1 MKIIYYSNCQ
11 YVGIHYFVKQAIKEP
26 FEVYHLENYTLIKE
40 KKPIPIDRLS
50 QADIF
55 IYQPIDKRH
64 GIYSTESTVE
74 NNIMSYLSPNCKMI
88 SVPYI
93 YNSALWCLIP
103 PANVDGY
110 IGDYPNID
118 KYVNREPIEKLKS
131 QGYSLNDVL
140 RMFSNNEIDFDYE
153 NRFNKCIDVL
163 KKKEEN
169 CQVKISD
176 FIVKHIRSVK
186 LFLTQNHPTTCIF
199 AHIANQIL
207 PILGY
212 NVKYDEFAYPDN
224 VCNLPG
230 EWPMSSYDM
239 KYWNFKYQCKIQ
251 DKWYISH
258 ITNIYQNYSVT
269 QYLYPLSYSIPH
281 KCVQTL
287 NQTKKIRMFSHLVP
301 GDKSTYIYKDEEN
314 YNNNYKE
321 SWFAITYKKGGYDC
335 LRHYEILANNC
346 IPFYID
352 IDKIPEKTMT
362 IFPKKIVKKA
372 MKTLEDAKINGFDT
386 CIFDSIVKELHDYT
400 INNLT
405 CEKTASNLL
414 TLINRLN
421 QCSKQHSDIKVIM
434 ITNNNMNYS
443 MMSLAYGLRMNCK
456 SNFIDFPK
464 INSLYDRIQYNLH
477 ITDDIRID
485 RSDIDN
491 KLRNKYYDYVIIGSV
506 GPDEG
511 WSCQY
516 YEHLIRNVYKQTEII
531 YIFGGDRPY
540 NITTNNQ
547 FHRYLR
553 DFLQK
558 GICFVRELDDNTNY
572 YHEATWGEYVT
583 DCIGK
588 WNEKMKTAT
597 SIVKEYNGI
606 PPTITSS

>member
-26 FEVYHLENYTLIKE
+26 FEIYHLENYTLIKE

-103 PANVDGY
+103 PTNIDGY

-207 PILGY
+207 PILGH

-230 EWPMSSYDM
+230 DWPMSSYDM

-258 ITNIYQNYSVT
+258 ITNIYQNYSV
-269 QYLYPLSYSIPH
+269 
-281 KCVQTL
+281 
-287 NQTKKIRMFSHLVP
+287 
-301 GDKSTYIYKDEEN
+301 
-314 YNNNYKE
+314 
-321 SWFAITYKKGGYDC
+321 
-335 LRHYEILANNC
+335 
-346 IPFYID
+346 
-352 IDKIPEKTMT
+352 
-362 IFPKKIVKKA
+362 
-372 MKTLEDAKINGFDT
+372 MK
-386 CIFDSIVKELHDYT
+386 
-400 INNLT
+400 
-405 CEKTASNLL
+405 
-414 TLINRLN
+414 
-421 QCSKQHSDIKVIM
+421 
-434 ITNNNMNYS
+434 NM
-443 MMSLAYGLRMNCK
+443 
-456 SNFIDFPK
+456 
-464 INSLYDRIQYNLH
+464 
-477 ITDDIRID
+477 
-485 RSDIDN
+485 
-491 KLRNKYYDYVIIGSV
+491 
-506 GPDEG
+506 
-511 WSCQY
+511 
-516 YEHLIRNVYKQTEII
+516 
-531 YIFGGDRPY
+531 
-540 NITTNNQ
+540 
-547 FHRYLR
+547 
-553 DFLQK
+553 
-558 GICFVRELDDNTNY
+558 
-572 YHEATWGEYVT
+572 
-583 DCIGK
+583 
-588 WNEKMKTAT
+588 
-597 SIVKEYNGI
+597 
-606 PPTITSS
+606 